1 MRSRR
6 FDSCSGPEAGRPWAK
21 GGVAALLLSLL
32 GALGSGPACAQ
43 APFPGAPDDRAFNL
57 RVYPADVWGPRVGAG
72 LGVGLVGHHLTRPN
86 DQWLLTAAPARHEQ
100 VATLSYASA
109 NPRRARRYVLA
120 DGRALHTDRDWRG
133 PPDDRLVLGRSSV
146 RARVRMGHT
155 FLGGHLLLQPHL
167 ALAAHRVDAVRAP
180 SPLPPTLREA
190 ASPMPSPG
198 ATYTGVRGGLGA
210 QVDTRAALDR
220 YDTGLRVQATW
231 DRYVAVD
238 GSGLRFDQVD
248 GALLGTLALGGLHR
262 LDLRSGITLTRPRGA
277 SPAVPTVLRPSLGAP
292 LVPGWA
298 RGRFV
303 GRDRLFGGLLYRF
316 PLWTYG
322 RVVTLEGHLGGH
334 LAAAYRRVQDQF
346 ALRVQFED
354 APDTGPDT
362 PLRPSA
368 SVGVRVAVP
377 SRPHAH
383 LDLALGLSPDGF
395 SAAQLS
401 LIQPL
406 QTLRPLHH
414 AADHF
419 GF

>member
-1 MRSRR
+1 MITV
-6 FDSCSGPEAGRPWAK
+6 SGL
-21 GGVAALLLSLL
+21 ALLLLWM
-32 GALGSGPACAQ
+32 GVAGPARGQ
-43 APFPGAPDDRAFNL
+43 AGFPGASDERALNL
-57 RVYPADVWGPRVGAG
+57 RLYPADVWGPRAGAG
-72 LGVGLVGHHLTRPN
+72 LGVGLVGHHLTRTN
-86 DQWLLTAAPARHEQ
+86 DQWLLTAAPARYEQ
-100 VATLSYASA
+100 VATLAYASA

-120 DGRALHTDRDWRG
+120 DGRALHTDRDWQG
-133 PPDDRLVLGRSSV
+133 PPDRRLVLGRSSV
-146 RARVRMGHT
+146 QARVRGGHT
-155 FLGGHLLLQPHL
+155 FLSGHLLLQPHL
-167 ALAAHRVDAVRAP
+167 ALAAQRVDAVRAP

-190 ASPMPSPG
+190 ASPIPPAG
-198 ATYTGVRGGLGA
+198 ATYTGVRGGLSA
-210 QVDTRAALDR
+210 QVDTRPTLDR

-238 GSGLRFDQVD
+238 GSGLRFDQID

-262 LDLRSGITLTRPRGA
+262 LDLRSGVTLTRPRGG

-303 GRDRLFGGLLYRF
+303 GRDRLFGGVLYRF

-334 LAAAYRRVQDQF
+334 LAATYRRVQDQF
-346 ALRVQFED
+346 AFRIQVDD
-354 APDTGPDT
+354 APAAGPDV
-362 PLRPSA
+362 PLRPAA
-368 SVGVRVAVP
+368 SVGLRLAVP
-377 SRPHAH
+377 SRPHAS
-383 LDLALGLSPDGF
+383 LDLALGLSPDGL

-414 AADHF
+414 TADHF

>member
-6 FDSCSGPEAGRPWAK
+6 FNPTCGPKTGRPWSRVMF
-21 GGVAALLLSLL
+21 GALLLALF
-32 GALGSGPACAQ
+32 GAMGTGSAYAQ
-43 APFPGAPDDRAFNL
+43 AHFPGAPEDRALNL
-57 RVYPADVWGPRVGAG
+57 RVYPADVWGPRAGAG

-86 DQWLLTAAPARHEQ
+86 DQWLLTAAPARYEQ
-100 VATLSYASA
+100 VASLSYASA

-120 DGRALHTDRDWRG
+120 NSRVLHADRDWLG
-133 PPDDRLVLGRSSV
+133 PPDDRLVLGRSSM
-146 RARVRMGHT
+146 RTRVRVGHT
-155 FLGGHLLLQPHL
+155 LLDGHLLLQPHL
-167 ALAAHRVDAVRAP
+167 TVEAHRVDAVQTP
-180 SPLPPTLREA
+180 SPLPPTLRGVV
-190 ASPMPSPG
+190 SSIPSPG
-198 ATYTGVRGGLGA
+198 ATFTGVRVGLCV

-220 YDTGLRVQATW
+220 YETGLQVQGTW
-231 DRYVAVD
+231 DRYAAVD

-262 LDLRSGITLTRPRGA
+262 LDLRTGVTLTRPRG
-277 SPAVPTVLRPSLGAP
+277 PTAVPTVLLPSIGAP

-303 GRDRLFGGLLYRF
+303 ARDRLFGGLLYRF
-316 PLWTYG
+316 PLWTFG

-334 LAAAYRRVQDQF
+334 LAAAYRRVEDQF
-346 ALRVQFED
+346 SLRLQFDD
-354 APDTGPDT
+354 APVTTPDV

-368 SVGVRVAVP
+368 SVGLRVAVP

-383 LDLALGLSPDGF
+383 LDLALGLSPDGL
-395 SAAQLS
+395 SAARLS